1 MFFSFWVNEKLYF
14 GCDRFHFVQ
23 RELGVKDAEPH
34 RLLTTPKDPMKKRKL
49 KIFHDFASPWC
60 FVAHRHLPRVIKSVS
75 PADVEIEWVPILL
88 GALFNAIGSPQI
100 PMLYVG
106 ENKRNYGSRDFRDW
120 LDFLSITDFQFPAG
134 FPHKSL
140 TALRMTIAHPDDKLR
155 MAVYDAAWTK
165 DIDIGEEKELENIIK
180 NAGFDAPQLFN
191 SSKDQSVKDK
201 LRENTE
207 SAIALGCCGVPSF
220 QVDDQP
226 VVWGQDRLNIIADEL
241 CGWKDDTEEIIF
253 TSKL

>member
-1 MFFSFWVNEKLYF
+1 
-14 GCDRFHFVQ
+14 
-23 RELGVKDAEPH
+23 
-34 RLLTTPKDPMKKRKL
+34 
-49 KIFHDFASPWC
+49 
-60 FVAHRHLPRVIKSVS
+60 
-75 PADVEIEWVPILL
+75 
-88 GALFNAIGSPQI
+88 
-100 PMLYVG
+100 MLV
-106 ENKRNYGSRDFRDW
+106 
-120 LDFLSITDFQFPAG
+120 LD
-134 FPHKSL
+134 
-140 TALRMTIAHPDDKLR
+140 
-155 MAVYDAAWTK
+155 DAAWTK